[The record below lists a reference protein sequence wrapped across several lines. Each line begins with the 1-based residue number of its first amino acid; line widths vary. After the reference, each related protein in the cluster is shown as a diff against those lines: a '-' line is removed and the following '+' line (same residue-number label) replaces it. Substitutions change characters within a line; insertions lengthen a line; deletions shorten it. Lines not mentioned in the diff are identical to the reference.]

1 MPRRIR
7 KTLEP
12 GSAEAAYARGVKL
25 LEIRAR
31 GREELRRSLE
41 QRGFSAQAAR
51 AAVERLEAERWL
63 DDLAAARALVRARAS
78 RYGRLRIARELSVRG
93 FSEETARRV
102 LAEESTAEAG
112 ALGRAFR
119 RLWTSS
125 ASLPAA
131 QRQRR
136 VYAAL
141 ARRGFAAESISAMI
155 RDSHEVDGGSGEI
168 P

>member
-1 MPRRIR
+1 MPRRMR

-12 GSAEAAYARGVKL
+12 TSAQAAYARGLKL

-31 GREELRRSLE
+31 GREELRRNLE
-41 QRGFSAQAAR
+41 QRGFAAEAAR
-51 AAVERLEAERWL
+51 GAVERLEAERWL

-102 LAEESTAEAG
+102 LGEESTGEAG
-112 ALGRAFR
+112 ALGQVFR
-119 RLWTSS
+119 RLWKSS
-125 ASLPAA
+125 ASLPTAE
-131 QRQRR
+131 RRRR

-141 ARRGFAAESISAMI
+141 VRRGFAAESISAMI